1 MKPQRTFIGNEGD
14 FSVDNR
20 GPEALKK
27 DTDALMKMFDPSST
41 HENGESGGIGADNL
55 KTDFTAELPVKDKD
69 GMATKLQLVL
79 NMIYDALA
87 NTYSKLEADA
97 KIAEETS
104 NLVGAVDYESGTG
117 VFKIKNKGG
126 ETVKIYDTPIEKIPA
141 NFKLAAIDNKI
152 YLVITNEDGT
162 STRTNVSSLID
173 TVSVKAADGD
183 PILVSLSQSTTP
195 EGETQQVSKTFT
207 LSIQDASLNMS
218 KFAPDVVA
226 KFEEV
231 RTHTFAAANSASQ
244 ALEHAESAGRS
255 AFAASHFKE
264 DAESALTNVLQVQ
277 DTVNRLAG
285 EARTSNTYSAQWA
298 INSKSYAV
306 GGTASRE
313 GEDTDNAKYYAEKAA
328 ESAANAAASAGG
340 DFVPNS
346 EFNTY
351 KESVSTEL
359 GKKALKTDVPTKTS
373 DLTND
378 SDFIKKDALSGY
390 VSSDTFSKHNET
402 ASGFFDSLYRKVDGI
417 GLSLSPY
424 SYWSE
429 SFEYY
434 FKKYLMESGLEVSIE
449 MANALAK
456 KNSGY
461 IYDYFHGEVYDSPAI
476 YEFGS
481 YPDCKGLFN
490 EVVKS
495 LKSTVNYSA
504 IPNITTAVINK
515 AKEVM
520 PTANQKALVYLDTR
534 MLLFGVAL
542 REEILSLQAF
552 LKKLPDLL
560 LSYHDITITVNC
572 NKNATGF
579 TVNSSNTYIPYL
591 YTGTSTLKKYI
602 ESHPDALMDIYTDV
616 YGVCVKTFEINSST
630 KNITATFDKPL
641 QSNCVVKLIFKHQ
654 VPDAGLPFNKYK
666 KTLGDALDFYKL

>member
-14 FSVDNR
+14 YSVDNR

-104 NLVGAVDYESGTG
+104 NLVGAVDYEPGTG

-152 YLVITNEDGT
+152 YLVVTNEDGT

-231 RTHTFAAANSASQ
+231 KTNAISAAAYASKAAQ
-244 ALEHAESAGRS
+244 SAESAQNS
-255 AFAASHFKE
+255 ANGAFFFKDKADQIHAAAIQEKE
-264 DAESALTNVLQVQ
+264 IIDTLKTAAESARNQANDAATL
-277 DTVNRLAG
+277 
-285 EARTSNTYSAQWA
+285 
-298 INSKSYAV
+298 SKSYAV

-313 GEDTDNAKYYAEKAA
+313 DEDTDNAKYYAEKAA

-340 DFVPNS
+340 DYVTNPA
-346 EFNTY
+346 FNEY
-351 KESVSTEL
+351 KQNVTTEL
-359 GKKALKTDVPTKTS
+359 GKKALKTEIPTKTS
-373 DLTND
+373 QLTND
-378 SDFIKKDALSGY
+378 SDFIKKDTLSGY
-390 VSSDTFSKHNET
+390 VSNE
-402 ASGFFDSLYRKVDGI
+402 AAGGFFDSLYRKVDGI

-434 FKKYLMESGLEVSIE
+434 FKKYLMESGLEVSAT
-449 MANALAK
+449 MADALVS

-461 IYDYFHGEVYDSPAI
+461 LYDCFYEDGYNPAI
-476 YEFGS
+476 DEFNG
-481 YPDCKGLFN
+481 YPNCKGLFN
-490 EVVKS
+490 DAVRR
-495 LKSTVNYSA
+495 LKNNVNYSA

-630 KNITATFDKPL
+630 KNITAIFDKPL

-654 VPDAGLPFNKYK
+654 VSDSGLPFHKYK
-666 KTLGDALDFYKL
+666 KTLEDALDFYKL

>member
-27 DTDALMKMFDPSST
+27 DTDVLMKMFDPSST

-126 ETVKIYDTPIEKIPA
+126 EIVKTYDTPIEKIPA

-152 YLVITNEDGT
+152 YLVVTNEDGT

-195 EGETQQVSKTFT
+195 EDETQQVSKTFT
-207 LSIQDASLNMS
+207 LSIQDASLGMS

-231 RTHTFAAANSASQ
+231 KTNAISAAAYASKAAQ
-244 ALEHAESAGRS
+244 SAESAQNS
-255 AFAASHFKE
+255 ANGAFFFKDKADQIHAAVIQEKE
-264 DAESALTNVLQVQ
+264 IIDTLKTAAESARNQANGAATL
-277 DTVNRLAG
+277 
-285 EARTSNTYSAQWA
+285 
-298 INSKSYAV
+298 SKSYAT
-306 GGTASRE
+306 GGTGSRTN
-313 GEDTDNAKYYAEKAA
+313 EDTDNAKYYAEKAA

-359 GKKALKTDVPTKTS
+359 GKKALRTEIPTKTS
-373 DLTND
+373 QLTND
-378 SDFIKKDALSGY
+378 SDFIKKDTLSGY
-390 VSSDTFSKHNET
+390 VSNE
-402 ASGFFDSLYRKVDGI
+402 AAGGFFDSLYRKVDGI

-424 SYWSE
+424 SYWDE

-591 YTGTSTLKKYI
+591 YKGTSTLKKYI

-654 VPDAGLPFNKYK
+654 VSDAGLPFYKYK
-666 KTLGDALDFYKL
+666 KTLEDALDFYKL

>member
-14 FSVDNR
+14 YSVDNR

-104 NLVGAVDYESGTG
+104 NLVGAVDYEPGTG

-152 YLVITNEDGT
+152 YLVVTNEDGT

-231 RTHTFAAANSASQ
+231 KTNAISAAAYASKAAQ
-244 ALEHAESAGRS
+244 SAESAQNS
-255 AFAASHFKE
+255 ANGAFFFKDKADQIHAAAIQEKE
-264 DAESALTNVLQVQ
+264 IIDTLKTAAESARNQANDAATL
-277 DTVNRLAG
+277 
-285 EARTSNTYSAQWA
+285 
-298 INSKSYAV
+298 SKSYAV

-313 GEDTDNAKYYAEKAA
+313 DEDTDNAKYYAEKAA

-340 DFVPNS
+340 DYVTNPA
-346 EFNTY
+346 FNEY
-351 KESVSTEL
+351 KQNVTTEL
-359 GKKALKTDVPTKTS
+359 GKKALKTEIPTKTS
-373 DLTND
+373 QLTND
-378 SDFIKKDALSGY
+378 SDFIKKDTLSGY
-390 VSSDTFSKHNET
+390 VSNE
-402 ASGFFDSLYRKVDGI
+402 AAGGFFDSLYRKVDGI

-424 SYWSE
+424 SYWDE

-666 KTLGDALDFYKL
+666 KTLEDALDFYKL